1 MTDLESLDHHD
12 FLTWMHNPKMPAP
25 LVCEIE
31 AAKRFSKTRALRPSP
46 IYERTLAVRVDFY
59 SGSRYLRI
67 EPTATWADLHAGIAA
82 VMPMSD
88 RDDDWSYLGLHE
100 FWIREDGSKAAT
112 EQGRFH
118 PPFFDGV
125 RVISERLV
133 LASCSPGDDR
143 LLEDSVEESTLRVC
157 DSVGHERFALYH
169 YRWSDGCWAELTF
182 FAAPP
187 KSIILKG
194 DR

>member
-1 MTDLESLDHHD
+1 MTDLESLSHD
-12 FLTWMHNPKMPAP
+12 AFLTWMHGPEMPAP

-31 AAKRFSKTRALRPSP
+31 PAKRFSKTRALRPGLV
-46 IYERTLAVRVDFY
+46 YEWVLAVRVDFY
-59 SGSRYLRI
+59 SGSRFLKI
-67 EPTATWADLHAGIAA
+67 EPEATWADLHAGIAA

-88 RDDDWSYLGLHE
+88 RDDDWSFLGLHE
-100 FWIREDGSKAAT
+100 FWVREDRGKASP

-118 PPFFDGV
+118 PPFFEGV
-125 RVISERLV
+125 RIISERLV
-133 LASCSPGDDR
+133 LASCSPGDDS

-157 DSVGHERFALYH
+157 DTVSHEHFALYH
-169 YRWSDGCWAELTF
+169 YRWSVGRWAELTF

>member
-1 MTDLESLDHHD
+1 MTDLESLDHD
-12 FLTWMHNPKMPAP
+12 SFLTWMHSPKMPAP

-31 AAKRFSKTRALRPSP
+31 PAKRFSKVRALRPGA
-46 IYERTLAVRVDFY
+46 IYDWTLAVRVDFY
-59 SGSRYLRI
+59 SGPRFLKI
-67 EPTATWADLHAGIAA
+67 EPAATWADLHAAIAA

-88 RDDDWSYLGLHE
+88 RDDDWTFLGAHE
-100 FWIREDGSKAAT
+100 FWVREDGAKSAT
-112 EQGRFH
+112 ERGRFH
-118 PPFFDGV
+118 PPFFEGV
-125 RVISERLV
+125 RIIAERLV
-133 LASCSPGDDR
+133 DEIGGDEQ

-157 DSVGHERFALYH
+157 DSVSHEHSALYH
-169 YRWSDGCWAELTF
+169 YRWSDGCWVELTF